1 MLKELKLRLQKHVN
15 MLTSMVISRG
25 KNKNKSDWTSW
36 REESKQ
42 QKKIFIFLQ
51 NNEGENELTS
61 KQVYI

>member
-1 MLKELKLRLQKHVN
+1 
-15 MLTSMVISRG
+15 MLTSVVISCG

-61 KQVYI
+61 KQE